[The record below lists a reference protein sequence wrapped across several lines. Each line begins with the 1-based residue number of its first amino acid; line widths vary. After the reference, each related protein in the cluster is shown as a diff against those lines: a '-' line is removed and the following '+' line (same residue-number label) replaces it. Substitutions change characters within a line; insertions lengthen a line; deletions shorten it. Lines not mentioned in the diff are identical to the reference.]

1 MIYLLKFELTVIFCY
16 NYRKFYFKLS
26 RIKKEYNIK
35 IEKTMKVS
43 VLIALLATCEAVQIK
58 SESKQSKMLAT
69 SSKL

>member
-1 MIYLLKFELTVIFCY
+1 
-16 NYRKFYFKLS
+16 
-26 RIKKEYNIK
+26 
-35 IEKTMKVS
+35 MKVS